1 MDPVVV
7 LPLALLLA
15 TLALALRLFRDG
27 PSVLPNFF
35 RHQLPGWPHGVQE
48 DDDARWA
55 WTRRPEPA
63 KPALERVHGRVR
75 PG

>member
-1 MDPVVV
+1 MDPVADIS
-7 LPLALLLA
+7 LALMLA
-15 TLALALRLFRDG
+15 ALGLALRVFRNG

-55 WTRRPEPA
+55 WTPRPELP
-63 KPALERVHGRVR
+63 KPVVERVHGRVR